1 MIKVGDLVW
10 TDDVMV
16 DDETYAIVTALEWIP
31 SEVDPDEIPE
41 GEDPEDWYSD
51 GGHYEISVLVDG
63 QIEEWT
69 INDPEWDEDLGAW
82 TFTW

>member
-16 DDETYAIVTALEWIP
+16 DVETYAIVTALEWIP
-31 SEVDPDEIPE
+31 DEVDPDEIPE
-41 GEDPEDWYSD
+41 GEDPEDWCTD

-69 INDPEWDEDLGAW
+69 ISDPEWDSDLGAW
-82 TFTW
+82 TFSW